1 MFDVGDHQIAMGV
14 WGAGGAGRRRE
25 EKEPLEYKHVGAS
38 HICLDVN
45 RSNEEKGEIP
55 VYVMLLEFNHALRV
69 T

>member
-14 WGAGGAGRRRE
+14 CGGRAGRRRE
-25 EKEPLEYKHVGAS
+25 EKEPLEYKHVGTS

-55 VYVMLLEFNHALRV
+55 VYVMLLEFNHALHV